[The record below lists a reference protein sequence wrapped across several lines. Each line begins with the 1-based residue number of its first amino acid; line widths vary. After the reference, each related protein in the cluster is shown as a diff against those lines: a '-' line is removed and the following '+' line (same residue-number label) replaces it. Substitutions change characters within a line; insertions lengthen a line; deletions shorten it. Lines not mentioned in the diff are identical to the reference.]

1 MTTKTTQEPQPQ
13 TTESGA
19 APSSTYYVTNQIKD
33 EKDDFMDKR
42 IGLPIQSQKLS
53 TFPLLHSLTVRS
65 PFVKSSLTVH
75 VGK

>member
-42 IGLPIQSQKLS
+42 RFTYTVQKLS

>member
-42 IGLPIQSQKLS
+42 RFTYTVPETFYFS
-53 TFPLLHSLTVRS
+53 TFALAHRSLTVC
-65 PFVKSSLTVH
+65 
-75 VGK
+75 